1 MENLLTKLTE
11 LIELYERAIAQEKE
25 IAELVEKSEKLTT
38 DISVLLVEIK
48 LAFLEIK
55 EKCGEMRR
63 GETNGNTR

>member
-55 EKCGEMRR
+55 EKCGE
-63 GETNGNTR
+63 EK

>member
-1 MENLLTKLTE
+1 MEKLLTKLTE

-55 EKCGEMRR
+55 EKCGEER
-63 GETNGNTR
+63 

>member
-1 MENLLTKLTE
+1 MEKLLTKLTE

-25 IAELVEKSEKLTT
+25 IAELVEKSEKLTV

-55 EKCGEMRR
+55 EKCGE
-63 GETNGNTR
+63 EK